1 MRPKEF
7 AALIALLEDP
17 DAEVFNSISNKL
29 ITEGLPL
36 VPLLEKA
43 WESSTHELLQA
54 RIENI
59 LHQIQLQN
67 ARQVLSDW
75 IESGATNL
83 LEGALNVAKYQFPDL
98 EYEVID
104 SHINKIKQK
113 VWLELNESLTA
124 LEKVKV
130 LNHILFGVCEF
141 TGNTDNFFDPNNH
154 YINTLI
160 ETKKGGPVVLSI
172 FYSIIAQRLGMPVF
186 GVSLPKNFLL
196 AYEDRYNQSV
206 ANTDK
211 SHSVLFYIN
220 PFNRG
225 AVLGKKEIEQFL
237 TQNGIEHKDEYF
249 EPCSNRTTISQ
260 LIASLMLSYQ
270 KVGNTSIIADLKML
284 LDIVAT
290 SKSIR

>member
-17 DAEVFNSISNKL
+17 DIEVYNPISKKL

-36 VPLLEKA
+36 VPLLEKM
-43 WESSTHELLQA
+43 WESSANELLQV
-54 RIENI
+54 RIEDI

-67 ARQVLSDW
+67 AKQNILDW
-75 IESGATNL
+75 TESGATNL
-83 LEGALNVAKYQFPDL
+83 LEGTLNVAKYQFPDL

-113 VWLELNESLTA
+113 VWLEFNESLTA

-130 LNHILFGVCEF
+130 LNHILYGVCGF
-141 TGNTDNFFDPNNH
+141 NGNIDNFFDPNNH

-160 ETKKGGPVVLSI
+160 ETKKGGPVVMSI
-172 FYSIIAQRLGMPVF
+172 LYSIIAQRLGMPVF

-196 AYEDRYNQSV
+196 AYEDRYRQ
-206 ANTDK
+206 TEGKDEP
-211 SHSVLFYIN
+211 HSVLFYIN

-225 AVLGKKEIEQFL
+225 AVLGRKEIEQFL
-237 TQNGIEHKDEYF
+237 TQNSIDHKDEYF
-249 EPCSNRTTISQ
+249 KPCSNRTTISQ

-270 KVGNTSIIADLKML
+270 KVGNTSIVDDLRML
-284 LDIVAT
+284 LDIVVT

>member
-17 DAEVFNSISNKL
+17 DAEVYNPISKKL
-29 ITEGLPL
+29 VTEGLPL

-43 WESSTHELLQA
+43 WESSANELLQV
-54 RIENI
+54 RIEDI
-59 LHQIQLQN
+59 LHQIQLLNAKQN
-67 ARQVLSDW
+67 VLDW
-75 IESGATNL
+75 SESGATNL
-83 LEGALNVAKYQFPDL
+83 LEGALNIAKYQFPDL

-113 VWLELNESLTA
+113 VWLEFNESLTA

-130 LNHILFGVCEF
+130 LNHILYGVCGF
-141 TGNTDNFFDPNNH
+141 TGNIDNFFDPNNH

-160 ETKKGGPVVLSI
+160 ETKKGGPVVMSI
-172 FYSIIAQRLGMPVF
+172 FYSIVAQRLGMPVF

-196 AYEDRYNQSV
+196 AYEDRYRQTEDENEP
-206 ANTDK
+206 
-211 SHSVLFYIN
+211 HSVLFYIN

-225 AVLGKKEIEQFL
+225 AVLGRKEIEQFL
-237 TQNGIEHKDEYF
+237 TQNSIEHKDEYF
-249 EPCSNRTTISQ
+249 KPCSNRTTISQ
-260 LIASLMLSYQ
+260 LIASLMISYQ
-270 KVGNTSIIADLKML
+270 KVGNTSIVDDLRML
-284 LDIVAT
+284 LDIVVT

>member
-7 AALIALLEDP
+7 AALMALLEDP
-17 DAEVFNSISNKL
+17 DVEVYNPISRKL
-29 ITEGLPL
+29 IIEGLPL

-43 WESSTHELLQA
+43 WENSTNELLQV
-54 RIENI
+54 RIEDI
-59 LHQIQLQN
+59 LHQIQLLNAKQN
-67 ARQVLSDW
+67 ILDW
-75 IESGATNL
+75 AESGATNL
-83 LEGALNVAKYQFPDL
+83 LEGALYIAKYQFPDL

-113 VWLELNESLTA
+113 VWLEFNESLTA

-130 LNHILFGVCEF
+130 LNHILYGVCGF
-141 TGNTDNFFDPNNH
+141 AGNIDNFFDPKNH

-160 ETKKGGPVVLSI
+160 ETKKGGPVLMSI
-172 FYSIIAQRLGMPVF
+172 FYSIVAQRLGMPVF

-196 AYEDRYNQSV
+196 AYEDRYGQS
-206 ANTDK
+206 TEDK
-211 SHSVLFYIN
+211 NEQRSVLFYIN

-237 TQNGIEHKDEYF
+237 TQNSIDHKDEYF
-249 EPCSNRTTISQ
+249 KPCSNTTTISQ

-270 KVGNTSIIADLKML
+270 KVGNTNIVDDLRML
-284 LDIVAT
+284 LDIVVT

>member
-17 DAEVFNSISNKL
+17 DAEVFSSISNKL

-43 WESSTHELLQA
+43 WEQSSNGLLQE
-54 RIENI
+54 RIEEI

-67 ARQVLSDW
+67 AKENLSVW
-75 IESGATNL
+75 LESGATNL

-113 VWLELNESLTA
+113 IWLELNESLTA

-130 LNHILFGVCEF
+130 INHILFGVYKF
-141 TGNTDNFFDPNNH
+141 SGNTENFFEPNNH
-154 YINTLI
+154 YINSLI
-160 ETKKGGPVVLSI
+160 DTKKGGPVILSI
-172 FYSIIAQRLGMPVF
+172 LYSVLAQRLGMPVF

-196 AYEDRYNQSV
+196 AYEDRYHQS
-206 ANTDK
+206 AGDK
-211 SHSVLFYIN
+211 GNDRSVLFYVN

-225 AVLGKKEIEQFL
+225 TVLGKKEIEQFL
-237 TQNGIEHKDEYF
+237 EQNGIEHKKEYF
-249 EPCSNRTTISQ
+249 YPCSNRTTISQ

-270 KVGNTSIIADLKML
+270 KIGNMRKVNDYRVL
-284 LDIVAT
+284 LDIVAQ